1 MNSAAPISMTQI
13 DKMPR
18 EEGVLFCDVSLLGN
32 VPKTEHRT
40 KMMLSGDGAEQFY
53 NFIKEFNATATLLET
68 PAGSASAIKMFKSV
82 FSKGF
87 PQLLLECL
95 IPAAEYGVMDIVFDS
110 FKHTFDN
117 RTIEEFA
124 DETVYRTLIHA
135 ERRRAEMSDVADTVE
150 AMGFGAEISRAV
162 SKRLERLAV
171 CGYAERIGEST
182 PTLAEVVEMVRKD
195 EHK

>member
-1 MNSAAPISMTQI
+1 MCIR
-13 DKMPR
+13 DR
-18 EEGVLFCDVSLLGN
+18 
-32 VPKTEHRT
+32 
-40 KMMLSGDGAEQFY
+40 FY

-117 RTIEEFA
+117 RTIE
-124 DETVYRTLIHA
+124 
-135 ERRRAEMSDVADTVE
+135 
-150 AMGFGAEISRAV
+150 AV
-162 SKRLERLAV
+162 SYTHLDVYKRQIWSR
-171 CGYAERIGEST
+171 T
-182 PTLAEVVEMVRKD
+182 
-195 EHK
+195 